1 MRYAH
6 ILATLRTEPWFAT
19 EATLESIDQLI
30 RSRLATPAP
39 RAHEDNPDLYDEDDD
54 EPVPSAPAAPVVA
67 PAIPVVRVHGVLG
80 KHLSS
85 MAISCGGCDYDD
97 RVRAIAA
104 AAAAPTTQAVVVH
117 FHSPGGMAQ
126 GCSEAFDAI
135 RRIRAETGKSIY
147 AFVDGTCCSAAYYMA
162 GACDAIYAT
171 RSAQLGCI
179 GAMLTLTVAAEANAK
194 AGIVRRTFKTATMKD
209 LGNPDRERTP
219 EEDAVLQ
226 ARIDYL
232 GGIFRADMQAARPQ
246 IAAEVFETGL
256 SYFAPDAVRLGLAD
270 EIVPD
275 LASLL

>member
-6 ILATLRTEPWFAT
+6 ILSTLRTAPWFAT
-19 EATLESIDQLI
+19 EATLESVDQLL
-30 RSRLATPAP
+30 RSRLAATP

-54 EPVPSAPAAPVVA
+54 KTPVAPAAPVVY

-80 KHLSS
+80 KHLSG
-85 MAISCGGCDYDD
+85 MAISCGGADYDD
-97 RVRAIAA
+97 RVRAIGEAA
-104 AAAAPTTQAVVVH
+104 RAATSQAVVVH

-126 GCSEAFDAI
+126 GCAEAFDAI
-135 RRIRAETGKSIY
+135 RRIRAETGKPIY
-147 AFVDGTCCSAAYYMA
+147 AFVDGNCCSAAYYMA

-179 GAMLTLTVAAEANAK
+179 GAMHTLTVATEANAK

-209 LGNPDRERTP
+209 LGNPYRERTP
-219 EEDAVLQ
+219 EEDAVIQ

-232 GGIFRADMQAARPQ
+232 GGIFRTDMAASRPQ

-256 SYFAPDAVRLGLAD
+256 SYFAPDALRLGLVD